1 MFSKL
6 FDLSLFNQLIFFNK
20 TMFQTKID
28 IPVSEITIS
37 YDDCIMTVGSCFA
50 ENIGNKL
57 KDVYFDTDINPFG
70 VLYNPVSIKNS
81 LELLL
86 QNNPFTPED
95 IFENKS
101 LWQSFAHSSRFTG
114 LSEVECLN
122 NINSRLISSVDF
134 LQKTNVLMITFGT
147 ARVFREKKSG
157 RVVSNCHKLPSTDF
171 ERCILTE
178 NEIVTDYTDLLVTL
192 QSLCPDLNIIF
203 SVSPI
208 RHWKDGAH
216 ENNISKSILLMAID
230 ELQKQHKNV
239 HYFPAYEIL
248 LDELRDYRFYAPDM
262 LHPSEVAVDYIWS
275 RFSETYFTDHTL
287 QLKKR
292 LEQLVADRAH
302 RPFQPNS
309 TEYKKFLEH
318 TEKRKAE
325 ILHDFPFLV
334 NRIK

>member
-1 MFSKL
+1 M
-6 FDLSLFNQLIFFNK
+6 IFFNK

-122 NINSRLISSVDF
+122 NINSRLISSVYF

>member
-1 MFSKL
+1 
-6 FDLSLFNQLIFFNK
+6 
-20 TMFQTKID
+20 MFQTKID

-122 NINSRLISSVDF
+122 NINSRLISSVYF